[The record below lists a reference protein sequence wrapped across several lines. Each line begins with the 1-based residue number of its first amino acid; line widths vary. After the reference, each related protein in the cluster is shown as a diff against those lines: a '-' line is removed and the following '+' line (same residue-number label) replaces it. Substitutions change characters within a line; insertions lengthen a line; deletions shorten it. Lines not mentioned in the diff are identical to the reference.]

1 MRLTR
6 LGEKRTA
13 VKNIAVANNTIAG
26 PDGMSQMAEIRTP
39 DTEVVIP
46 KNAEYSVKVV
56 RLWVS

>member
-6 LGEKRTA
+6 LGEKSTA
-13 VKNIAVANNTIAG
+13 IKNIEVASNTLAG
-26 PDGMSQMAEIRTP
+26 PDGMSQMAETKTP

-46 KNAEYSVKVV
+46 KKAEYSVKVV